1 MIVQNKGSIVKNKV
15 FDGTVSQ
22 FKLFDFTRVGE
33 WVFGYV
39 LDVVFDEKKL
49 S

>member
-1 MIVQNKGSIVKNKV
+1 MIVQNKGSIVKSKV
-15 FDGTVSQ
+15 FGSTVPQ
-22 FKLFDFTRVGE
+22 FELLDFTRVGE

-39 LDVVFDEKKL
+39 FDEKKL